1 MTYPVFINLEGLQV
15 TIVGGGRIAF
25 RKIENMLGQGAKIKV
40 VAPSII
46 DEIKKLV
53 HSQGD
58 ITLIEENFQQ
68 DHLQDASLVFITSSN
83 EEVNLLATKYCKSN
97 GILMNNCM
105 DSSLS
110 SFRNGAVIRNGQVE
124 IAIAT
129 GGKRP
134 GIAKWLRQR
143 VETVIPNQLDE
154 MINFYDDIRAEAKI
168 KFSES
173 KEREAYIKEALKAHL
188 ETLEGLSNED

>member
-15 TIVGGGRIAF
+15 AIVGGGRIAF

-68 DHLQDASLVFITSSN
+68 DHLKDASLVFITSSN

-105 DSSLS
+105 DSSFS

-134 GIAKWLRQR
+134 GIAKWLSERIDS
-143 VETVIPNQLDE
+143 VMPNQLDE
-154 MINFYDDIRAEAKI
+154 IINFYDDIRAEAKI
-168 KFSES
+168 KFRES